1 VRERELDKELSP
13 TKKSTRCILLGK
25 YSLPNHWSQNMTGY
39 EALAM
44 TLSLKAKGMD
54 FDEAADTSIETMEA
68 INANG
73 GQSLSEAA

>member
-1 VRERELDKELSP
+1 
-13 TKKSTRCILLGK
+13 
-25 YSLPNHWSQNMTGY
+25 MTGY